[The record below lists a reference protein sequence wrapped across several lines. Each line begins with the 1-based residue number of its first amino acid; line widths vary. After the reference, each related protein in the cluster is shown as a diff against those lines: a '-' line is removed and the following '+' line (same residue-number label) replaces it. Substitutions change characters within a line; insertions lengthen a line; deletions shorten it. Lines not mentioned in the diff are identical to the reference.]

1 MYLGI
6 TSNINWTGF
15 FCGKQKNGCMI
26 EYTFKYSDGWYRLE
40 KYNCELNQHEID
52 YLKGFIEMACN
63 PIILEIQELK

>member
-1 MYLGI
+1 
-6 TSNINWTGF
+6 
-15 FCGKQKNGCMI
+15 MI

-52 YLKGFIEMACN
+52 YLKEFIEMTCN